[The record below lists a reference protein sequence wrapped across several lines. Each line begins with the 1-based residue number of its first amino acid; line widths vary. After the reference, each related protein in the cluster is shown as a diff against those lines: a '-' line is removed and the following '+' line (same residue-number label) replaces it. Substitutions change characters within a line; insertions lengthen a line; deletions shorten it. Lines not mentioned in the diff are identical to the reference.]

1 MHIDVQ
7 ANFLSDQSIRVTVGL
22 SVLQDSATNQKY
34 SNLIED
40 LDG

>member
-1 MHIDVQ
+1 MHIELQ
-7 ANFLSDQSIRVTVGL
+7 AILSGQSMRVTVGL